1 MIWYIYIYEETLKKK
16 KKKKK
21 ELPMCSKDLDNPT
34 YGLFKRPGRYTYQ
47 PWLTIIHSLR
57 PRHVIP

>member
-1 MIWYIYIYEETLKKK
+1 M

-34 YGLFKRPGRYTYQ
+34 YGLFEKPGRYKGATAVHLLKSNALQ
-47 PWLTIIHSLR
+47 SFGF
-57 PRHVIP
+57 